1 MSEIKVTYVDHMGTE
16 LSVVNAAKV
25 SFGKKSAWRNGVKGE
40 LTAGDKSLI
49 AFLARGCTS
58 NDWAMLLR
66 EMLSRGINS
75 YQEGYS
81 LDETFEEDV
90 DDNYDDLE
98 AIAHYI
104 KKMPSH
110 WSPFA
115 HTALTLHIK
124 MPIFVARQIMK
135 HTTGIEYNEVSRRYV
150 SSDPEFYTPKVWRG
164 KAEDVKQGSSGEIKG
179 YESLFEYE
187 SIHEDVQS
195 DFDDSLGL
203 YKHMID
209 QGVCPEQ
216 ARMVLPQSMMTE
228 VIMTGN
234 LYSMANLYNQ
244 RIDSHAQEET
254 QEVAKQIG
262 EIVEKLFPYSWGE
275 LTR

>member
-1 MSEIKVTYVDHMGTE
+1 MKVTYIDHMGTD

-25 SFGKKSAWRNGVKGE
+25 SFGKKSSWRNGEEGE

-66 EMLSRGINS
+66 EMLARGINS

-115 HTALTLHIK
+115 HTAISLHVK

-135 HTTGIEYNEVSRRYV
+135 HTTGIEYNEVSRRYIV
-150 SSDPEFYTPKVWRG
+150 NGVVIYETKEVRSS
-164 KAEDVKQGSSGEIKG
+164 AEDVKQGSGGIHPESKRLCKLIKRK
-179 YESLFEYE
+179 
-187 SIHEDVQS
+187 HKEDVEFY
-195 DFDDSLGL
+195 DYLIGE
-203 YKHMID
+203 K
-209 QGVCPEQ
+209 VAPEQ
-216 ARMVLPQSMMTE
+216 ARANLPLGLMTE

-234 LYSMANLYNQ
+234 LYSMSNLYNQ
-244 RIDSHAQEET
+244 RIDAHAQEET
-254 QEVAKQIG
+254 QEIAKQIG
-262 EIVEKLFPYSWGE
+262 EVVDKLFPYSWKE